1 VKCDSAF
8 VGFPQKSSTLWL
20 LGIWI
25 SQKGYLG
32 QLKTSILSLNLQ
44 QIGYLIV
51 VHSPPYVCTIYAVP
65 CQMLCFDFNS
75 VHTIHLSL
83 AQATVSVSWQWLG
96 NLVTWQ
102 RGWLGWLM
110 WWGVTCSRFPHKLC
124 ESPSVTNKPTV
135 QTQTNTNTNTRKWFR
150 IATCNKIRLVKSSCL

>member
-1 VKCDSAF
+1 MEKKGKNWEKVCRKALR
-8 VGFPQKSSTLWL
+8 VGPLAMMLMCLSPETMNALISCHALCMYYICSSL
-20 LGIWI
+20 
-25 SQKGYLG
+25 
-32 QLKTSILSLNLQ
+32 
-44 QIGYLIV
+44 
-51 VHSPPYVCTIYAVP
+51 P
-65 CQMLCFDFNS
+65 MLCFDFNS

-135 QTQTNTNTNTRKWFR
+135 QTQTNRNTNTRKWFR